1 MLWARYVPHHKQK
14 IAFLLSA
21 MRHFAQDL
29 QAEGVRVDCIA
40 LDDAANTHS
49 LTGALGRA
57 TARNN
62 PASVVVTEPGFLC
75 RAAIRWAASGTLTR
89 KTARPRPAV

>member
-14 IAFLLSA
+14 IDFLLSA

-40 LDDAANTHS
+40 LDDPANTHS
-49 LTGALGRA
+49 LTGELARA
-57 TARNN
+57 IARHN
-62 PASVVVTEPGFLC
+62 PASVVVTVPDF
-75 RAAIRWAASGTLTR
+75 
-89 KTARPRPAV
+89 